1 MRFQSQ
7 RQPIGAHEAAFDLR
21 QVERGGGVSEVLAPT
36 DWTQAR
42 IDAWLDWAEGQGPQR
57 PDDASPELGAPEP
70 VLAEILDG
78 AFASYADRLAGRGL
92 ALGVF
97 AGAADARAF
106 RGALLESLVAGRAAP
121 AAPFVR
127 PAAEAELVDLS
138 GFEFSRAVERHR
150 AEARRESMLRDAAAA
165 HDDRLQAVM
174 DAVSRCEGDRAACA
188 DPALNVALGRAAWR
202 AREAG
207 VGDELIRRAIG
218 LARSG
223 CTWWSSAEV
232 EPNPA
237 LPLLVSARRDSVE
250 AGDQPAVRAA
260 QAGWETGRVFLA
272 FDPADAEAASR
283 AQAACR
289 AAIDL
294 RAFDNGEIFDIEAF
308 TAEVRLWTLALDLE
322 TSSRGDGDTVWRALG
337 LTLAGLGDILVARG
351 LAFDSDGARSF
362 AGELFALTTAA
373 GLAASAEIAFALG
386 PYPAFEQDRDARL
399 AAIAARAKRCDRT
412 TPVGG
417 GAADLLAATLKSA
430 RRTGLRNAEVTALFA
445 DPDLSLRLG
454 AAGLGAAPWPGPTA
468 LMETADGLTVR
479 TLSPAAA
486 RGLSALG
493 VDVDAAVLRLFGAR
507 DMAHAPAINPRTLRE
522 SGFTDH
528 EIAAVQARLFSAAT
542 LREAFAPSVVGE
554 GFVHDVLGASHD
566 DLAAPALDVL
576 ALAGFSAAD
585 IAEAEAHVL
594 GGPLG
599 EGDLTLQA
607 RTLLAGAD
615 QIGLAARLAM
625 TVAAEAFTCAP
636 DLSPLKLGWADEP
649 PAAARLQ
656 AAAARAGLRALRLQR
671 DPAPANQPLDL
682 PAPTEEPPRRQL
694 AAPIVAER
702 VVEKIVERERTRRR
716 LPDRRKGYIQKAAV
730 GGHKVY
736 LHTGE
741 YEDGELGEVFIDMH
755 KEGAAFRSL
764 MNNFAIAVSIGLQYG
779 VPLDEFVD
787 AFVFTRFEPAGRVTG
802 NDTIRSATSILDY
815 IFRELAVS
823 YLDRQDLANADPDEF
838 NADGLGHGKPDKLEG
853 DEPQALPASRFIS
866 KGFSRGAAPDNLVF
880 LPTSARAKPGAAG
893 GGVEHDVCPA
903 CGDLA
908 LTRHGAR
915 LVCETCGAAPER
927 LG

>member
-1 MRFQSQ
+1 MRFQTQSP
-7 RQPIGAHEAAFDLR
+7 PIGAQETAFDLR
-21 QVERGGGVSEVLAPT
+21 EVERGGAMSEVLAPA

-42 IDAWLDWAEGQGPQR
+42 IDAWLDWAEAQPSEDADEPLSGVAPAEPGPA
-57 PDDASPELGAPEP
+57 DA
-70 VLAEILDG
+70 LDG
-78 AFASYADRLAGRGL
+78 AFALYADRLAGRGL
-92 ALGVF
+92 ARGVF

-106 RGALLESLVAGRAAP
+106 RDGLLASLIAGRAAP
-121 AAPFVR
+121 AFPFAR
-127 PAAEAELVDLS
+127 PAAEAEVIDLS
-138 GFEFSRAVERHR
+138 GFEFPRTVERHL
-150 AEARRESMLRDAAAA
+150 AEARREALLRDAAAA
-165 HDDRLQAVM
+165 HDERLQAVM

-188 DPALNVALGRAAWR
+188 DPSLNAALGRAAHR

-207 VGDELIRRAIG
+207 VGDNLIRRAIS

-223 CTWWSSAEV
+223 STWWNSAEP
-232 EPNPA
+232 EPA
-237 LPLLVSARRDSVE
+237 HIQPLLVTGQRASVE
-250 AGDQPAVRAA
+250 AGDPAALRAA

-272 FDPADAEAASR
+272 FDPADAEAAARS
-283 AQAACR
+283 QAACR

-322 TSSRGDGDTVWRALG
+322 TASRAGADTAWRPLG
-337 LTLAGLGDILVARG
+337 LTLGGLGDVLAARG
-351 LAFDSDGARSF
+351 LAYDSDAARRF
-362 AGELFALTTAA
+362 AGELFALTAAA
-373 GLAASAEIAFALG
+373 GLSASAEIAFALG
-386 PYPAFEQDRDARL
+386 PYPAFEHDRDARL

-412 TPVGG
+412 SPVGS
-417 GAADLLAATLKSA
+417 GAADLLTATLKSA

-445 DPDLSLRLG
+445 DAELTLRLG
-454 AAGLGAAPWPGPTA
+454 GASLGAAPWTGPLA
-468 LMETADGLTVR
+468 LIETADGITAHA
-479 TLSPAAA
+479 LSAAAA
-486 RGLSALG
+486 RGLARLG
-493 VDVDAAVLRLFGAR
+493 VDVDAAIVRLLGTR
-507 DMAHAPAINPRTLRE
+507 DLAHAPGVTLKALHER
-522 SGFTDH
+522 GFTDH
-528 EIAAVQARLFSAAT
+528 EIGAVQARLFSAAS
-542 LREAFAPSVVGE
+542 LRQAFAAEVVGE
-554 GFVHDVLGASHD
+554 GFVHDVLGASHEA
-566 DLAAPALDVL
+566 LADPDLDVL
-576 ALAGFSAAD
+576 ALAGFTPAE
-585 IAEAEAHVL
+585 IAEAEAFVL
-594 GGPLG
+594 GGPLAP
-599 EGDLTLQA
+599 EDLTLEA
-607 RTLLAGAD
+607 RTLLSPAD
-615 QIGLAARLAM
+615 QIGLQPRLAM
-625 TVAAEAFTCAP
+625 AAAAEAFTCAP
-636 DLSPLKLGWADEP
+636 DLSPLRLGWADEP
-649 PAAARLQ
+649 AAAARLQ
-656 AAAARAGLRALRLQR
+656 AAAARAGLRAVRLLH
-671 DPAPANQPLDL
+671 DEAPANQALTL
-682 PAPTEEPPRRQL
+682 PAPAEEPVRRP
-694 AAPIVAER
+694 APATIVAER

-838 NADGLGHGKPDKLEG
+838 NADGLGQGKPQKLEG
-853 DEPQALPASRFIS
+853 EEPLPASKFIS

-880 LPTSARAKPGAAG
+880 LPMGARAKPGSAG

-915 LVCETCGAAPER
+915 LVCETCGVAPER